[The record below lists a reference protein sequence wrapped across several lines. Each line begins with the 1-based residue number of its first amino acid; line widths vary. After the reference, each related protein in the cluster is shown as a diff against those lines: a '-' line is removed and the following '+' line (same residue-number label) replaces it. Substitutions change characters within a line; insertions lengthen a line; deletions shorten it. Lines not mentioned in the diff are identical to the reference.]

1 MQTMTETLMVFPAQ
15 DDALARRLLQRAQGA
30 FQKWPEGFVGFR
42 AQIQCRANGQNA
54 SGWLQVLPGQRVEV
68 HLPDAALR
76 CLAQTMLIR
85 LVDERTPRFFKDGD
99 GRYPITLDAGHEHPF
114 GKRIQVHRHEGERL
128 AYWIDTAVRIRY
140 VECEVEGTRIVT
152 AFEEYT
158 RATPGR
164 VLPTRVTTSWFD
176 IERGVCSRSETIVDT
191 HRRVGYV
198 WLPATQQVTITGT
211 DATQTVLLALGAHTL
226 LCAG

>member
-1 MQTMTETLMVFPAQ
+1 MQTMTETLMAFPAQ

-42 AQIQCRANGQNA
+42 AQLQCRTSGQNA
-54 SGWLQVLPGQRVEV
+54 SGWLQVSPGQRVEV

-76 CLAQTMLIR
+76 YLAQTMLVR
-85 LVDERTPRFFKDGD
+85 LVDERTPRFFKDSD
-99 GRYPITLDAGHEHPF
+99 GRYPITLDAEHEHPC
-114 GKRIQVHRHEGERL
+114 GKRIQVHRCDGERL
-128 AYWIDTAVRIRY
+128 TYGIDTAGRIRY
-140 VECEVEGTRIVT
+140 IEREVEGTRIVT

-164 VLPTRVTTSWFD
+164 VLPTRVTTVWFD
-176 IERGVCSRSETIVDT
+176 IESGVCSRSATIVAT

-198 WLPATQQVTITGT
+198 WLPATQQVTTTGIN
-211 DATQTVLLALGAHTL
+211 ATSKVLLELYSHTL